1 MSHLTIALD
10 GPSGSG
16 KSSVA
21 KVISQRLGIHY
32 LDTGAIYRTVGLYM
46 LENGIDPKNEEAV
59 VKALPDVKLDLVF
72 EGKIQKMYLDK
83 REVTDRVHDD
93 DVSIYASDVSKH
105 GPVRAMLLDL
115 QRDVARR
122 NEVIMD
128 GRDIG
133 TVILPNALVKIFLT
147 APIEVRAERRYKQ
160 MLEKGFE
167 TTYEEV
173 LSDMKSRDEN
183 DRNRKIAP
191 AVPADDAV
199 ILDNGDMTMEE
210 TISKIIEII
219 EEKNK

>member
-1 MSHLTIALD
+1 
-10 GPSGSG
+10 
-16 KSSVA
+16 
-21 KVISQRLGIHY
+21 
-32 LDTGAIYRTVGLYM
+32 
-46 LENGIDPKNEEAV
+46 
-59 VKALPDVKLDLVF
+59 
-72 EGKIQKMYLDK
+72 
-83 REVTDRVHDD
+83 
-93 DVSIYASDVSKH
+93 
-105 GPVRAMLLDL
+105 
-115 QRDVARR
+115 
-122 NEVIMD
+122 MD

-210 TISKIIEII
+210 TIDRILEIVA
-219 EEKNK
+219 EKNS